1 MDQQQPQDQ
10 QRLEQCLLQL
20 QNSMKQQE
28 LYAKR
33 RSRYGFISMLALILA
48 ALAVLAGVLYLINT
62 VRQLA
67 GPVEQLSA
75 QASAFIEELEQVRL
89 KEMVDNVSDLSRT
102 AANTLSQSS
111 DGLAQMLDNINKVDF
126 ESLNASI
133 QTLSRVVEAL
143 GSLFRIS

>member
-126 ESLNASI
+126 GALNASI